1 MNRNIVEVLE
11 QVKNNI
17 PRSWPTAPFLKEK
30 LVRLQL
36 MGNLAPRDTNID
48 LWRRGAEYL
57 STYLDPVDCDWK
69 RRVLVIWLGVYPAP
83 ALDIISVTMG
93 NLIDM
98 FEAVTQLATP

>member
-11 QVKNNI
+11 QIKNSI

-69 RRVLVIWLGVYPAP
+69 RKVLVVWLGKERVARGDIYG
-83 ALDIISVTMG
+83 LDKVDPG
-93 NLIDM
+93 HNG
-98 FEAVTQLATP
+98 TPWKPGD